1 MFLKKLEIKDMFG
14 IFNYSLDFNDDMTII
29 TAPNGYGKTICLK
42 IIHSIFNLNFMYF
55 AELDFDQISLTTDK
69 GTLSIVK
76 TAIVKKGRDV
86 KQVSLFSQE
95 EINSESSFF
104 DEDIVLFDNKQNE
117 LEVPKKLEIVMQF
130 DGVIKIHPINLEE
143 HYELYRRHLDESHVF
158 LSRMDYDRWTDRRP
172 GLRRNYSFEEAIE
185 AFGLPDLSEER
196 FELPKWLVDFCKNQ
210 KTYFVQDQRL
220 ILKKNDKNSRNDFFT
235 NAIERYSERLKS
247 KIRDSSV
254 KVSMNSQ
261 QLDSTFPKRL
271 VTSKDKYDNFDKNEL
286 IEALE
291 KIQDKR
297 KKLMK
302 YDLLSQDSSL
312 DNEIEVDHIEENDVK
327 VLNLYVLDTNK
338 KLSSFD
344 DIYEKINT
352 FVEVLNRKL
361 IFKKVKVN
369 SRRGFYFVRLDNNME
384 ACDDEEKLLS
394 LSKLSSG
401 EQHQVV
407 LLYQLIFNTEP
418 QTLVLIDEPEISLHV
433 VWQKQF
439 MEDLVEVSKINNI
452 KSIIATHSPQ
462 IIGDKWNSTID
473 LADLREQEAINQ

>member
-1 MFLKKLEIKDMFG
+1 MQR
-14 IFNYSLDFNDDMTII
+14 NLD
-29 TAPNGYGKTICLK
+29 
-42 IIHSIFNLNFMYF
+42 
-55 AELDFDQISLTTDK
+55 
-69 GTLSIVK
+69 
-76 TAIVKKGRDV
+76 
-86 KQVSLFSQE
+86 
-95 EINSESSFF
+95 
-104 DEDIVLFDNKQNE
+104 
-117 LEVPKKLEIVMQF
+117 
-130 DGVIKIHPINLEE
+130 E

-369 SRRGFYFVRLDNNME
+369 SRRGFYFVRLDSNME
-384 ACDDEEKLLS
+384 ACDGEEKLLS

-473 LADLREQEAINQ
+473 LADLREQEVMDQ

>member
-1 MFLKKLEIKDMFG
+1 MFIGTVETPDGEIIMERFSMDAY
-14 IFNYSLDFNDDMTII
+14 NLVY
-29 TAPNGYGKTICLK
+29 GYIDLR
-42 IIHSIFNLNFMYF
+42 
-55 AELDFDQISLTTDK
+55 D
-69 GTLSIVK
+69 
-76 TAIVKKGRDV
+76 GR
-86 KQVSLFSQE
+86 E
-95 EINSESSFF
+95 
-104 DEDIVLFDNKQNE
+104 
-117 LEVPKKLEIVMQF
+117 
-130 DGVIKIHPINLEE
+130 PINGD
-143 HYELYRRHLDESHVF
+143 YEDW
-158 LSRMDYDRWTDRRP
+158 YD
-172 GLRRNYSFEEAIE
+172 FEEE
-185 AFGLPDLSEER
+185 AKEIYP
-196 FELPKWLVDFCKNQ
+196 ELIY
-210 KTYFVQDQRL
+210 KTYD
-220 ILKKNDKNSRNDFFT
+220 
-235 NAIERYSERLKS
+235 YC
-247 KIRDSSV
+247 
-254 KVSMNSQ
+254 VSA
-261 QLDSTFPKRL
+261 K
-271 VTSKDKYDNFDKNEL
+271 EL

-369 SRRGFYFVRLDNNME
+369 SRRGFYFVRLDSNME
-384 ACDDEEKLLS
+384 ACDGEEKLLS

-473 LADLREQEAINQ
+473 LADLREQEVIDQ

>member
-69 GTLSIVK
+69 GTLSIIK
-76 TAIVKKGRDV
+76 TAVVKKNKDTR
-86 KQVSLFSQE
+86 QVSLFSQE
-95 EINSESSFF
+95 ENNRENPFF
-104 DEDIVLFDNKQNE
+104 IEDNILFDDE
-117 LEVPKKLEIVMQF
+117 ESDLEIPKKLEIVIQF
-130 DGVIKIHPINLEE
+130 EGVIKIHPIDLDEQ
-143 HYELYRRHLDESHVF
+143 YELYRRHLDESYVF

-172 GLRRNYSFEEAIE
+172 GFRRNYNFEEAIE

-196 FELPKWLVDFCKNQ
+196 FELPKWLIEFCKSQ
-210 KTYFVQDQRL
+210 KIYFVQDQRL
-220 ILKKNDKNSRNDFFT
+220 ILKKNDKTSRSDFFT

-291 KIQDKR
+291 RIQDKR

-344 DIYEKINT
+344 NIYEKINT
-352 FVEVLNRKL
+352 FVEILNKKL

-369 SRRGFYFVRLDNNME
+369 SRRGFYFVRLNDAKNVP
-384 ACDDEEKLLS
+384 DGEEKILS

-418 QTLVLIDEPEISLHV
+418 NTLVLIDEPEISLHV

-439 MEDLVEVSKINNI
+439 MEDLIDVSKINDI

-462 IIGDKWNSTID
+462 IIGDKWDSTID
-473 LADLREQEAINQ
+473 LADLRERGSR

>member
-1 MFLKKLEIKDMFG
+1 
-14 IFNYSLDFNDDMTII
+14 MTII

-76 TAIVKKGRDV
+76 TAVVKKSRDI
-86 KQVSLFSQE
+86 KQVSLFSHE
-95 EINSESSFF
+95 EINGESPFF

-130 DGVIKIHPINLEE
+130 DGVIKIHPINLDE

-338 KLSSFD
+338 KL
-344 DIYEKINT
+344 
-352 FVEVLNRKL
+352 
-361 IFKKVKVN
+361 
-369 SRRGFYFVRLDNNME
+369 
-384 ACDDEEKLLS
+384 
-394 LSKLSSG
+394 
-401 EQHQVV
+401 
-407 LLYQLIFNTEP
+407 
-418 QTLVLIDEPEISLHV
+418 
-433 VWQKQF
+433 
-439 MEDLVEVSKINNI
+439 
-452 KSIIATHSPQ
+452 
-462 IIGDKWNSTID
+462 
-473 LADLREQEAINQ
+473 